1 MKLSIL
7 ESSGSHIHAFYKKFK
22 HILMSI
28 LYVPSHLLDAKD
40 PVVNKI
46 DILSLQGANDLVR
59 MKDTEW

>member
-1 MKLSIL
+1 
-7 ESSGSHIHAFYKKFK
+7 
-22 HILMSI
+22 MSI